1 MGLECVFVAKWDS
14 FIGES
19 RCFAAVL
26 RCFESGCLHVVQ
38 SETRCL
44 RTSKD
49 VLHFN
54 YVPVSLCYCLDGSG
68 SWPLYQS
75 QCVSADNHR
84 DVCVQTG
91 VTLCRCVSKP
101 IAPRGNSAKSFIFVC
116 GFCVCISVDKWRDE
130 DWYPNV
136 NISRGA
142 LGPAPSRSGNRAGNS
157 SQCDQR
163 PDSRQ
168 APPTTLTLFLSF
180 PLPSTLPAAPII
192 AQSSQA
198 CVRAPMA
205 LLLIIPESCRSY
217 WSRPTGDPSLCWLLP
232 LQTQLPPLMVNLHAP
247 AAPRLKQFHSLL
259 ARLET
264 FRLLQCC
271 SLLPSSALR
280 VASQTLLNSPHD
292 PLYHAPWRSLS

>member
-1 MGLECVFVAKWDS
+1 MLLAAGLFISLSVSALTTIEMCVCRPASPYVVVCHSPELLK
-14 FIGES
+14 
-19 RCFAAVL
+19 AAV
-26 RCFESGCLHVVQ
+26 Q
-38 SETRCL
+38 SHL
-44 RTSKD
+44 F
-49 VLHFN
+49 L
-54 YVPVSLCYCLDGSG
+54 
-68 SWPLYQS
+68 
-75 QCVSADNHR
+75 
-84 DVCVQTG
+84 
-91 VTLCRCVSKP
+91 
-101 IAPRGNSAKSFIFVC
+101 FV
-116 GFCVCISVDKWRDE
+116 GFVCISVDKWRDE

-163 PDSRQ
+163 PDSQQ
-168 APPTTLTLFLSF
+168 APPTTLMLFLSF

-198 CVRAPMA
+198 CVRASMA

-217 WSRPTGDPSLCWLLP
+217 WYCPTGDPSLCWLLP

-247 AAPRLKQFHSLL
+247 AAPRLKQFLSL

-264 FRLLQCC
+264 FRLIQCC
-271 SLLPSSALR
+271 SLLPSSVLR

-292 PLYHAPWRSLS
+292 PLYHAPWRNLS

>member
-1 MGLECVFVAKWDS
+1 MLLAA
-14 FIGES
+14 S
-19 RCFAAVL
+19 R
-26 RCFESGCLHVVQ
+26 
-38 SETRCL
+38 
-44 RTSKD
+44 
-49 VLHFN
+49 
-54 YVPVSLCYCLDGSG
+54 
-68 SWPLYQS
+68 PLYQS

-91 VTLCRCVSKP
+91 VTLCHCVSQP
-101 IAPRGNSAKSFIFVC
+101 TAPQGNGAKSFIFVC
-116 GFCVCISVDKWRDE
+116 GFCVCISVNKWRDGG
-130 DWYPNV
+130 WYSNM

-168 APPTTLTLFLSF
+168 ALPTTLTLFFLF
-180 PLPSTLPAAPII
+180 PLASTLPAAPII

-198 CVRAPMA
+198 YVRAPMA

-247 AAPRLKQFHSLL
+247 AAARLKQFLSLL

-264 FRLLQCC
+264 FRLFQCC
-271 SLLPSSALR
+271 SLLPSSVLR

-292 PLYHAPWRSLS
+292 PFYHAPWRNLS